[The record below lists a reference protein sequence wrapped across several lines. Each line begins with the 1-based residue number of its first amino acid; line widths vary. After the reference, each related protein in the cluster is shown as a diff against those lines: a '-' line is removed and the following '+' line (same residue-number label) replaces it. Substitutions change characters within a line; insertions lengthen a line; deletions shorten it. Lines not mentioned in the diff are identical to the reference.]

1 MKRNQSK
8 VMKAGNSIGCF
19 SQSIKLLFILGFIGV
34 SNFSMAQDSL
44 SLEDALKVALKQNFD
59 IQLTEKAIEINV
71 IQNTWGQA
79 GRYPTVTLSG
89 QQGNSISDQ
98 SKNPTSFIQALLMTN
113 NLQGAANVNWTLFNG
128 FRVKA
133 NKEKLEQLQA
143 QSEGNATLVV
153 ENTIQGVILNYY
165 QAKLQ
170 QEKIK
175 LLETVIELSRQ
186 KWEYQKL
193 RQDMGVALTVDL
205 LQYESAFYQDS
216 TNLILQHLA
225 YDNAVRNLN
234 LLMGI
239 DESLEWDLTNELE
252 VKPDLYDFEALK
264 EKMLSSNQNIK
275 NEFIN
280 LEILARDITLAKAT
294 MYPVI
299 GFNAGA
305 QYQTNS
311 YKIGDF
317 DRASGTTIN
326 YYANFTLNFTLYDGG
341 KVKRGIEALEVQ
353 NEVNEIQL
361 NKLKSTLS
369 SELKTHFDLYE
380 ARLKMFDLTKKSF
393 QVAKQNFNIAKLK
406 ENSGLINSFAFR
418 DIEMAYLTTGLT
430 MIETGYSLIESQTN
444 LAKLTGGLLD
454 E

>member
-1 MKRNQSK
+1 
-8 VMKAGNSIGCF
+8 
-19 SQSIKLLFILGFIGV
+19 
-34 SNFSMAQDSL
+34 
-44 SLEDALKVALKQNFD
+44 
-59 IQLTEKAIEINV
+59 
-71 IQNTWGQA
+71 
-79 GRYPTVTLSG
+79 
-89 QQGNSISDQ
+89 
-98 SKNPTSFIQALLMTN
+98 MTN
-113 NLQGAANVNWTLFNG
+113 SLQGAGNVAWTLFNG

-133 NKEKLEQLQA
+133 NKERLEQLQY
-143 QSEGNATLVV
+143 QSEGNATLVI
-153 ENTIQGVILNYY
+153 ENTIQGIILNYY

-170 QEKIK
+170 DEKIQ
-175 LLETVIELSRQ
+175 LLQSVIELSRQ

-216 TNLILQHLA
+216 TNLIMQQLA
-225 YDNAVRNLN
+225 YDNAIRNLN
-234 LLMGI
+234 LLMGV
-239 DESLEWDLTNELE
+239 DESLEWDLTNDIE
-252 VKPDLYDFEALK
+252 VVPDLYDFEVLK

-311 YKIGDF
+311 FKIGDF

-341 KVKRGIEALEVQ
+341 KVKRGIKALEVQ

-361 NKLKSTLS
+361 DKLKSTLS

-380 ARLKMFDLTKKSF
+380 ARLQMFELTKKSF
-393 QVAKQNFNIAKLK
+393 QVAKQNFKIATLK

-430 MIETGYSLIESQTN
+430 MIETGYNLIESQTN